1 VTIAAAV
8 KEKERQERVVK
19 AKDPR
24 RAKIHLQALMTM
36 MIATVQAW
44 RAKARR
50 AAKAKVL

>member
-8 KEKERQERVVK
+8 KEKQEKVVK

-24 RAKIHLQALMTM
+24 RAKVHLQALMTM

-44 RAKARR
+44 RAKARK